1 MFGLSLTE
9 RIQRLRET
17 KQVILEDIGKAEEGA
32 REVISQAHA
41 DLARYA
47 SAKAELGKI

>member
-1 MFGLSLTE
+1 MFGLSLSE

-17 KQVILEDIGKAEEGA
+17 KQVILEDIKKAEDGA
-32 REVISQAHA
+32 HAVIASAHA

-47 SAKAELGKI
+47 GAKTELGKL